1 MDEVKSST
9 ALAILEKLG
18 PCGQRDSLN
27 SRAKYLIQSLG
38 RPLTREDQLVRLA
51 LLRDVLWSE
60 SLLRSV
66 VNTCKNKKHMSE
78 ILATTMWGLDG
89 KPDLDH
95 RRVELRLS
103 WFLADP
109 SGMYSQIRDRD
120 FGRYLSLWCESAGQ
134 LHPLTSSKSDYPE
147 TVIRL
152 LLQDQKRW
160 AKELDE
166 YGHLKHIE
174 ATMPEDLTRSDPQLL
189 AFILIAHIAGRNGD
203 PNAPSHYYSQA
214 RVDRVVEQLRLI
226 HPHGARFDFGS
237 LQPHHADSINQ
248 SLHGYIK
255 TAYQYQRIQDNVFN
269 EVSQLAKALMDH
281 IRSEALLGV

>member
-1 MDEVKSST
+1 MDEVKSSA

-38 RPLTREDQLVRLA
+38 KQLTRQDQLVRLG
-51 LLRDVLWSE
+51 LLHDVLWSE

-66 VNTCKNKKHMSE
+66 VTTCKTKKHISE
-78 ILATTMWGLDG
+78 VLATTMWGLDG

-109 SGMYSQIRDRD
+109 SGMYSHIQDRD
-120 FGRYLSLWCESAGQ
+120 FGRYLSLWCEVVNQ
-134 LHPLTSSKSDYPE
+134 LHPPTSFKFDFVYPV

-152 LLQDQKRW
+152 LVQDQEKW
-160 AKELDE
+160 AKELDKH
-166 YGHLKHIE
+166 GHLKHIE
-174 ATMPEDLTRSDPQLL
+174 AIMPDDLTGSDPQLL
-189 AFILIAHIAGRNGD
+189 AFILIAHIAGTDGD
-203 PNAPSHYYSQA
+203 PNAPASYYSQA
-214 RVDRVVEQLRLI
+214 RVDRVVQQLRAI
-226 HPHGARFDFGS
+226 HPHGTRFDFGS

-248 SLHGYIK
+248 SLQGYIQ
-255 TAYQYQRIQDNVFN
+255 TAYQYQRIQDNVLN
-269 EVSQLAKALMDH
+269 EVSQLAKTLMDH
-281 IRSEALLGV
+281 IRSEAL